1 MKFDTRTVLWSLL
14 KYIGSGIV
22 IMWLTFWYIS
32 GSFWGLPRLFVAY
45 YAASQVFMTPMSKA
59 TLYDGMLKGLIGS
72 LGEPHSVYLDADEFK
87 SMKMQTSGTYAG
99 VGMVLGHDDK
109 GLYAVSVMEDQPA
122 FKAGIKPGDHI
133 IAIDGQ
139 STSDITVEDASSRIR
154 GEAGTVV
161 ALDIERNGET
171 LHFDITRESIVLPT
185 VKSKML
191 TSTVGYIRISQFAEN
206 TADDFGTQ
214 FKELQSQGMKE
225 LILDLRDNPGGLLST
240 TEKISNYIMPPGTL
254 VTVQNRAGKKDVYK
268 SNGPEVAM
276 PLVVLVNKGSASA
289 SEIIAGAI
297 QDRKLGTILGTN
309 TYGKGTVQTI
319 YPSLDNEGVKVTIAK
334 YHTPNDRVID
344 GIGIKPGD
352 HIIAIDGQST
362 SDITVED
369 ASSRIRGEAGTVVAL
384 DIERNGETLH
394 FDITRESIVLPTVK
408 SKMLTSTV
416 GYIRISQFAEN
427 TADDFETQFKEL
439 QSQGMKEL
447 VLDLRDNP
455 GGLLST
461 TEKISN
467 YIMPPGTLVTVQN
480 RAGKKD
486 VYKSNGPEVAM
497 PLVVLVNKGSASA
510 SEIIAGAIQDRK
522 LGTILGTNTYGKGTV
537 QTIYPSLDNEGV
549 KVTIAKYHTP
559 NDRVIDGIGIKPDV
573 ELDLPKG
580 VNPSSTVDDIQIK
593 KALELLQH

>member
-22 IMWLTFWYIS
+22 IMWLTFWYLS

-72 LGEPHSVYLDADEFK
+72 LGEPHSIYLDADEFK

-109 GLYAVSVMEDQPA
+109 GLYAVSIMEDQPA

-154 GEAGTVV
+154 GEAGTIV
-161 ALDIERNGET
+161 ALDIERNGE
-171 LHFDITRESIVLPT
+171 
-185 VKSKML
+185 K
-191 TSTVGYIRISQFAEN
+191 
-206 TADDFGTQ
+206 
-214 FKELQSQGMKE
+214 
-225 LILDLRDNPGGLLST
+225 
-240 TEKISNYIMPPGTL
+240 
-254 VTVQNRAGKKDVYK
+254 
-268 SNGPEVAM
+268 
-276 PLVVLVNKGSASA
+276 
-289 SEIIAGAI
+289 
-297 QDRKLGTILGTN
+297 
-309 TYGKGTVQTI
+309 
-319 YPSLDNEGVKVTIAK
+319 
-334 YHTPNDRVID
+334 
-344 GIGIKPGD
+344 
-352 HIIAIDGQST
+352 
-362 SDITVED
+362 
-369 ASSRIRGEAGTVVAL
+369 
-384 DIERNGETLH
+384 LH

-447 VLDLRDNP
+447 ILDLRDNP

-461 TEKISN
+461 TEKIS
-467 YIMPPGTLVTVQN
+467 PGTLVTVQN
-480 RAGKKD
+480 RAGKKE

-580 VNPSSTVDDIQIK
+580 VNPSSTLDDIQIK
-593 KALELLQH
+593 KALELLQQ

>member
-22 IMWLTFWYIS
+22 IMWLTFWYLS

-45 YAASQVFMTPMSKA
+45 YAASQVFMTPMSKT

-72 LGEPHSVYLDADEFK
+72 LGEPHSIYLDADEFK

-109 GLYAVSVMEDQPA
+109 GLYAVSIMEDQPA

-161 ALDIERNGET
+161 ALDIERNGE
-171 LHFDITRESIVLPT
+171 I
-185 VKSKML
+185 
-191 TSTVGYIRISQFAEN
+191 
-206 TADDFGTQ
+206 
-214 FKELQSQGMKE
+214 
-225 LILDLRDNPGGLLST
+225 
-240 TEKISNYIMPPGTL
+240 
-254 VTVQNRAGKKDVYK
+254 
-268 SNGPEVAM
+268 
-276 PLVVLVNKGSASA
+276 
-289 SEIIAGAI
+289 
-297 QDRKLGTILGTN
+297 
-309 TYGKGTVQTI
+309 
-319 YPSLDNEGVKVTIAK
+319 
-334 YHTPNDRVID
+334 
-344 GIGIKPGD
+344 
-352 HIIAIDGQST
+352 
-362 SDITVED
+362 
-369 ASSRIRGEAGTVVAL
+369 
-384 DIERNGETLH
+384 LH

-522 LGTILGTNTYGKGTV
+522 LGTI
-537 QTIYPSLDNEGV
+537 
-549 KVTIAKYHTP
+549 
-559 NDRVIDGIGIKPDV
+559 
-573 ELDLPKG
+573 
-580 VNPSSTVDDIQIK
+580 
-593 KALELLQH
+593 